1 MTVRIEC
8 ATGAAIAPH
17 LDALAALRI
26 SVFRAYPY
34 LYEGSLDYERRYLA
48 SYAASPASLVVLAL
62 DGDRVIGASTAL
74 PLALHSDDVAPPLAA
89 AGYDPAT
96 VYYFGESVLEPAYR
110 GHGVGARF
118 FDEREARA
126 RALGYRTAAFCAVDR
141 PADHPQR
148 PAGYQPPGALWRR
161 HGFVRRPDIV
171 GRFEWQDLGDTVE
184 TAKPMVFWT
193 KELT

>member
-1 MTVRIEC
+1 VAVRIEL
-8 ATGAAIAPH
+8 ATGAAILPH

-48 SYAASPASLVVLAL
+48 SYAESPASLVVLAL
-62 DGDRVIGASTAL
+62 DGERAVGASTAL
-74 PLALHSDDVAPPLAA
+74 PLTLHSDEVAPPLAA

-96 VYYFGESVLEPAYR
+96 VYYFGESVLEPSYR
-110 GHGVGARF
+110 GHGVGGRF
-118 FDEREARA
+118 FIEREARA

-141 PADHPQR
+141 PVDHPQR
-148 PAGYQPPGALWRR
+148 PADYQPPGALWQR

-171 GRFEWQDLGDTVE
+171 CRFEWRDLGDTVE

-193 KELT
+193 KELA